1 MDLDKTVAGELSTS
15 DAVGGDDPE
24 HGDAV
29 EALYRR
35 QARIVSASIRRLFGN
50 GPPDPDDVTQLA
62 FQKLLEH
69 AQPERIRNAEAF
81 LWRTARNIVLNE
93 KRSAGVASRYEADV
107 ADQFFTARGDNIDL
121 QRVVLAKEELMLIN
135 TALRRMPAKRR
146 RAFMLHRIDGLSV
159 SDVGRQLGV
168 SRSAAQKHIAKATA
182 LIDTL
187 LSAADQEKTSD
198 D

>member
-1 MDLDKTVAGELSTS
+1 MDLDKTVANDVSAS
-15 DAVGGDDPE
+15 DAVGGNDPE

-35 QARIVSASIRRLFGN
+35 QARIVAASIRRLFGN

-93 KRSAGVASRYEADV
+93 KRSAGVAARHEADV
-107 ADQFFTARGDNIDL
+107 ADQFFAARGDNIDL

-146 RAFMLHRIDGLSV
+146 RAFVLHRIDGLSV

-187 LSAADQEKTSD
+187 LSAADQGKTSYD
-198 D
+198 